1 MEVTMPTYYGD
12 VDAEYLQRV
21 AELVQQPKRRTYE
34 LMHIQPGSKVADVG
48 CGPGTDTIALAH
60 LVGPTGKVVGIDFN
74 PTFLAQADERA
85 NQAGVRTWVTHQH
98 ADATNLPF
106 EANTFDACRSERL
119 LQHLP
124 HPEQALAEMVR
135 ITRPGGWLVIADA
148 DWGTLSIDTSEIAIE
163 RRLVRLEADMHT
175 NGYAGRQLYRLLKRQ
190 HLADIVIEMIP
201 VYFTHYALA
210 EQVIGPAELA
220 QEALRQDV
228 ITEAEAQRWSASL
241 AQADA
246 EGVFFA
252 SVMGVLIAGRKP

>member
-12 VDAEYLQRV
+12 VDAEYLQRT
-21 AELVQQPKRRTYE
+21 AELVQQPKQRTYE
-34 LMHIQPGSKVADVG
+34 LMHIQPGSKVVDVG

-60 LVGPTGKVVGIDFN
+60 LVGPTGQVVGIDFN
-74 PTFLAQADERA
+74 ATFLAQADERA
-85 NQAGVRTWVTHQH
+85 DQAGVRTWVTHQH

-124 HPEQALAEMVR
+124 HPEQAVAEMVR

-175 NGYAGRQLYRLLKRQ
+175 IARSKKIEPLVRAPSTRNDEKTLLPLQ
-190 HLADIVIEMIP
+190 AISGSV
-201 VYFTHYALA
+201 
-210 EQVIGPAELA
+210 
-220 QEALRQDV
+220 LRQSPAPSTQPFERRPCA
-228 ITEAEAQRWSASL
+228 IS
-241 AQADA
+241 
-246 EGVFFA
+246 
-252 SVMGVLIAGRKP
+252 P